1 MGITIKNP
9 KAEQLV
15 RKVAQLSGEN
25 LTQAITHALE
35 ERLERLKAQRSVAT
49 LREEILRISQRC
61 SALPDMDQRNPNE
74 ILEYD
79 SRGVPKQ

>member
-1 MGITIKNP
+1 MGITIRNP
-9 KAEQLV
+9 KTEQLA
-15 RKVAQLSGEN
+15 REVAQLSGE
-25 LTQAITHALE
+25 TVIQAIIHALE

-74 ILEYD
+74 ILDYD